1 MGSVS
6 PFFFALEQARVS
18 KTVQAAIEET
28 VEGLG
33 YELVDTESA
42 AGGVLRVFIDVR
54 PGSAAPVSPLSD
66 DAQAGPDD
74 QGVQPAAERITLDD
88 CERVSRQLIRVLEVE
103 GIDYARLEVS
113 SPGLDRPLKK
123 PGDFERFAGRKI
135 TLRLK
140 QPVEG
145 RRNFEGPFEALG
157 DGRYQL
163 EFQGKSGPSLLS
175 FVFDDVDKARL
186 VPKIEF

>member
-1 MGSVS
+1 MGSVG
-6 PFFFALEQARVS
+6 PFFFVLELGRVS
-18 KTVQAAIEET
+18 KAVQAVIEAT

-33 YELVDTESA
+33 YELVDVESA
-42 AGGVLRVFIDVR
+42 GRGLLRVFIDVKAGTAESR
-54 PGSAAPVSPLSD
+54 SAQPVDTQPGFEGQAAT
-66 DAQAGPDD
+66 
-74 QGVQPAAERITLDD
+74 PAAERVTLDD
-88 CERVSRQLIRVLEVE
+88 CERVSRQLTRVLEVE

-123 PGDFERFAGRKI
+123 PGDFERFAGCQVA
-135 TLRLK
+135 LRLK
-140 QPVEG
+140 QPIEG
-145 RRNFEGPFEALG
+145 RRNFEGPLQALG

-163 EFQGKSGPSLLS
+163 EFQSKSGPSLLS

>member
-1 MGSVS
+1 M
-6 PFFFALEQARVS
+6 S
-18 KTVQAAIEET
+18 KAVQAVIEET

-33 YELVDTESA
+33 YELVDMESA
-42 AGGVLRVFIDVR
+42 GRGLLRVFIDVKAG
-54 PGSAAPVSPLSD
+54 PVGSAS
-66 DAQAGPDD
+66 AQASDTL
-74 QGVQPAAERITLDD
+74 GVESSAAAPAAERVTLED
-88 CERVSRQLIRVLEVE
+88 CERVSRQLTRVLEVE

-123 PGDFERFAGRKI
+123 PSDFERFAGCQI
-135 TLRLK
+135 ALRLK
-140 QPVEG
+140 QPLEG
-145 RRNFEGPFEALG
+145 RRNFEGPLQALG

-163 EFQGKSGPSLLS
+163 EFQSKSGPSLLS